1 MTEQEQRVTEARTL
15 SMLLF
20 QASERTRS
28 DFAALAARHGA
39 TPPMARLLLLLAE
52 PMSMRAVAG
61 ALDVD
66 PSYITGVADE
76 LERAGLVER
85 SSGTDRR
92 VKLLHTTPRGSELR
106 AQLARAIGNEAT
118 VLTRL
123 TADERSTLRRLAEL
137 LLAEPAPS
145 PLA

>member
-15 SMLLF
+15 SMLLHR
-20 QASERTRS
+20 AAERARS

-85 SSGTDRR
+85 ISGADRR
-92 VKLLHTTPRGSELR
+92 VKLLRTTGEGGKLR
-106 AQLARAIGNEAT
+106 TQLAQAIGEEAT

-123 TADERSTLRRLAEL
+123 TAAERTALRRIAERL
-137 LLAEPAPS
+137 LGTS
-145 PLA
+145 